1 MAATTDAEGLRGAA
15 AADGS
20 DSAHRSAAADA
31 AGDGTGRTAGDG
43 TGDGPRDPAGSAEGD
58 AGRGAGQGTDGSAAG
73 RAAEDGADLGT
84 GSGSGSGSG
93 TEPGSGPGGGGRL
106 RAWTVGWATGLAQAV
121 GAAVLLVTELVR
133 DDVGGPGARLPDGVE
148 LPGYAAG
155 FPELVSRL
163 QDQFWFRAAGE
174 VRDALGLGEPRAALW
189 AAVCAA
195 LVVRLNR
202 YGPPRTQCFLSVAG
216 AVYCVP
222 SALAAVPQL
231 ALAGWALPFAFLLG
245 ALAVATPAL
254 LYAALDRRRSADEA
268 GPAPG

>member
-84 GSGSGSGSG
+84 GSGSGSG
-93 TEPGSGPGGGGRL
+93 TEPGSGAGGGGRL

-163 QDQFWFRAAGE
+163 QDQFWFRVAGE

-268 GPAPG
+268 GPEPG

>member
-31 AGDGTGRTAGDG
+31 AGDGAGRTA
-43 TGDGPRDPAGSAEGD
+43 GDGPRDPAGSAEGD
-58 AGRGAGQGTDGSAAG
+58 AGRGAGQGADGSTAG

-93 TEPGSGPGGGGRL
+93 TEPGSGAGGGGRL

-268 GPAPG
+268 GPEPG